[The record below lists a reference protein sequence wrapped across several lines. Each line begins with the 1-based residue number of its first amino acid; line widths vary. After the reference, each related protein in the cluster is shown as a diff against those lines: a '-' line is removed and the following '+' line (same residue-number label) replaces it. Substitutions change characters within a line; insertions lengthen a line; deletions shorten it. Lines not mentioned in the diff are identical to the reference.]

1 MSAETFLVACKLI
14 VIRCGRGEDVE
25 CQNVACLPSIAL
37 PAGWPLD
44 WSLATAVQA
53 ELESAVILG
62 VNESA
67 ADAVSIGL
75 ALPAMVIGPIMP
87 AWPPAVDV
95 QEPDTT
101 ARPNVNTRAVTA
113 AVQNLFTKA
122 TPSYCRLT
130 PP

>member
-1 MSAETFLVACKLI
+1 MSAETYLVACKLI

-25 CQNVACLPSIAL
+25 CQNVACLPSIAF

-44 WSLATAVQA
+44 WSLATAVQPDP
-53 ELESAVILG
+53 ESAAILG

-67 ADAVSIGL
+67 AVAVSIGL
-75 ALPAMVIGPIMP
+75 RLPAMVIGPGMV
-87 AWPPAVDV
+87 AWPVVDV
-95 QEPDTT
+95 QEPDTRAKPRVT
-101 ARPNVNTRAVTA
+101 TRAVTA

-122 TPSYCRLT
+122 TPSYCRVT